1 MDYRGLVDH
10 GEIWKKLAGSIFIKY
25 FLNVLTIK
33 DLAAKRIG
41 FCLITT
47 GLFVCFVLK
56 NINRQFEFY

>member
-1 MDYRGLVDH
+1 MVKFEKNSQGLYTLHNFFKRLDHQKVFYR
-10 GEIWKKLAGSIFIKY
+10 
-25 FLNVLTIK
+25 

-56 NINRQFEFY
+56 NLNRQFEFN